1 MSYRLWTRDI
11 SSKVL
16 PYDDDCSA
24 LRKTNRKRVRR
35 EENGNKIKILQKL
48 SRESRKIIMISNFSV
63 MNQKS
68 IKAKHY
74 GPKNC
79 KSNKD
84 KCRERRGKKS
94 ICILSCV
101 ISITISFLTNS
112 HFGLMATNSRMP
124 NKIIQKLHK
133 PHHNAKKKRR
143 FLINSFLSVYT
154 QLTSR

>member
-1 MSYRLWTRDI
+1 
-11 SSKVL
+11 
-16 PYDDDCSA
+16 
-24 LRKTNRKRVRR
+24 
-35 EENGNKIKILQKL
+35 
-48 SRESRKIIMISNFSV
+48 MISNFSV

-94 ICILSCV
+94 ICILSCI
-101 ISITISFLTNS
+101 ISITISFLINS
-112 HFGLMATNSRMP
+112 QFGLMATNSRMP

-133 PHHNAKKKRR
+133 PHHNAKKKTEIFDEFIFERVEQSMIFVGEAVKKKNYIKKFQIDKIR
-143 FLINSFLSVYT
+143 ITQEKSIKMLKTIIQTSKINSYFSFDIF
-154 QLTSR
+154 